1 MVRRRRG
8 RLINAGRSTPE
19 VLGRKLYIRACHR
32 NAAKT
37 RASIS
42 FGKPQSMLSSFHV
55 LFKDPDRLGRARRAL
70 RARGGRK
77 IWRLIESGLDLL
89 QPFEIPQN
97 RQRILWKSLAKNGLD
112 LEILGKKLG
121 ASGSCAV
128 GNRRSFAGLLEQ
140 HNSVRM
146 RGSIRGSA
154 TADVNEGAKRRFASL
169 TLRRN
174 YAAPG

>member
-1 MVRRRRG
+1 M
-8 RLINAGRSTPE
+8 S
-19 VLGRKLYIRACHR
+19 ACHR

-37 RASIS
+37 RASI
-42 FGKPQSMLSSFHV
+42 FLRKTAIHV
-55 LFKDPDRLGRARRAL
+55 IVFMSYSTTRPTWRRLGRARRAL
-70 RARGGRK
+70 RARGGPK
-77 IWRLIESGLDLL
+77 IWRLIKSGLDLL

-121 ASGSCAV
+121 ASGSNSV

-154 TADVNEGAKRRFASL
+154 TADVNEGAKRRLARL
-169 TLRRN
+169 TPR
-174 YAAPG
+174 